1 MVYDDDIGPRV
12 HIEIRSDEYP
22 ADYNEQVP
30 LPPPKVCAQILKLAE
45 RYDWGPERIHN
56 HLKRKQQEVPLP
68 AIRFVLTQAQIE
80 AQN

>member
-22 ADYNEQVP
+22 ADGTEYVP
-30 LPPPKVCAQILKLAE
+30 LPSPKVCAQILKLAD
-45 RYDWGPERIHN
+45 RYEWGPERIHN
-56 HLKRKQQEVPLP
+56 HLKRKRQEVPLP
-68 AIRFVLTQAQIE
+68 AIRLVLTQARLE